1 MGEQRWSTVRTDDWG
16 WLGLLTLNRP
26 ERMNALTPT
35 LIREFGEAS
44 RSLVETGAKVVVIT
58 GSDRAFCVGADL
70 SEVAAI
76 SGTDAFY
83 SWTVAIQEQFSSL
96 ESLGAITI
104 AAIDGFCMGG
114 GLELAMRCDY
124 RLATEAARLALPEI
138 KHGLLPTGGGLTT
151 LVELIG
157 LSQAKDLVLSG
168 RTLPAAEAR
177 ALGLVHELV
186 GSPAAESAIAWAER
200 FRDHPRLAV
209 RAAKQ
214 AFRLTRT
221 GTPPGWSEA
230 MEALTACLLVSG
242 DEAREGIEAFLE
254 KREARFG

>member
-1 MGEQRWSTVRTDDWG
+1 MAEQQWSTVRADGRG
-16 WLGLLTLNRP
+16 WLGLLTLHRP

-44 RSLVETGAKVVVIT
+44 RSLVEAGAKVVVIT
-58 GSDRAFCVGADL
+58 GSERAFCVGADL

-76 SGTDAFY
+76 SGTEEFY
-83 SWTVAIQEQFSSL
+83 IWTTAIQEQFASL

-104 AAIDGFCMGG
+104 AAIDGYCMGG

-124 RLATEAARLALPEI
+124 RLAADTARLALPEI

-168 RTLPAAEAR
+168 RTITAPEAV
-177 ALGLVHELV
+177 AVGLVHQLV
-186 GSPAAESAIAWAER
+186 GSPAVESAITWAER

-242 DEAREGIEAFLE
+242 DEAKEGIAAFLE
-254 KREARFG
+254 KREARFA